1 MLEFRRRAELDEEAV
16 QRLCAMGLPLRVA
29 QLMVLRGVTTCEAA
43 EKYLHPSLNE
53 LYDPFLLSGMQ
64 QAVDRIREAV
74 AKKQRVC
81 IYGDYDAD
89 GVTATSL
96 LVLYFRTLGLNPGY
110 YIPDRHEEGY
120 GLNEHAVRELA
131 AKYDLMVTVDCG
143 VTAVKEVELCRQ
155 LGLDVLVTD
164 HHHADT
170 VLPDCVIVN
179 PRLGGDPFP
188 YRAGV
193 GVAAKLV
200 QEADKAAGQDAHKG
214 EDVKTILTAD
224 EVVKAAGIDLV
235 HFGIVCNGN
244 ILIGGLTPPVGSLM
258 FTCVSITGCKM
269 QEFIKECVPF
279 IIALLIALLLLT
291 YIPGISM
298 LIPNLIY

>member
-43 EKYLHPSLNE
+43 KKYLHPSLNE

-170 VLPDCVIVN
+170 VLPY
-179 PRLGGDPFP
+179 L
-188 YRAGV
+188 AGV

-200 QEADKAAGQDAHKG
+200 QALGGMDALKPYLDIVAIGTVADIVSLTDENRALVKAGLEAIAQKTRPGVQALTESAGQNSK
-214 EDVKTILTAD
+214 ELTSGAIGFTLGPRIN
-224 EVVKAAGIDLV
+224 AGGRIGHSSRSVEMLTTQDL
-235 HFGIVCNGN
+235 
-244 ILIGGLTPPVGSLM
+244 
-258 FTCVSITGCKM
+258 
-269 QEFIKECVPF
+269 
-279 IIALLIALLLLT
+279 
-291 YIPGISM
+291 
-298 LIPNLIY
+298 NLARRRRY